1 MSEQR
6 MWRNKVAAECT
17 SVWARAHTLL
27 LYKTYIHTQ
36 EVPRMIL
43 YRTEKYMRQAYTA
56 FIDGSISYD
65 LLVGHT
71 CVRSNVLI
79 VLNIIFKVCSSS

>member
-1 MSEQR
+1 
-6 MWRNKVAAECT
+6 
-17 SVWARAHTLL
+17 
-27 LYKTYIHTQ
+27 
-36 EVPRMIL
+36 MIL